1 MYTVGLDADTFVSIL
16 KVILDITIKLLAG
29 NIIFNL
35 SPPLL
40 RYFFLKYLNIRIMR
54 FLYLKL
60 KYKINFSL
68 ISIKNIIFNTY
79 QEVGIIFK
87 LII

>member
-16 KVILDITIKLLAG
+16 KGILITTIKLLAG

-40 RYFFLKYLNIRIMR
+40 RSIFLLYINLKVTKL
-54 FLYLKL
+54 LYLIL
-60 KYKINFSL
+60 KENRIFSL
-68 ISIKNIIFNTY
+68 IYKSSKNIIFTS
-79 QEVGIIFK
+79 
-87 LII
+87 